1 MEEAGKKPAN
11 HESRTEYESGDFN
24 AVGEVERLRE
34 ELRRENSANVGVKSY
49 APRLSW
55 EIIQNRF
62 NNWKTS
68 LSLYSRKHSSFREK
82 R

>member
-34 ELRRENSANVGVKSY
+34 ELRREHDKLVRALADFDN
-49 APRLSW
+49 
-55 EIIQNRF
+55 
-62 NNWKTS
+62 
-68 LSLYSRKHSSFREK
+68 
-82 R
+82 